1 MEDVPTK
8 PRAGRREQRAR
19 ISWGRGARHL
29 LVALIASFLTIAGLA
44 GASPSAGAASSRQVR
59 VIVRTTAGG
68 GAAAKRALTRAG
80 GTFRLRLKVLHGFS
94 ATLPASHLGDFET
107 ARGVASVTIDAT
119 LAPQSVNGYDASTDG
134 NSMNSITRR
143 ITGASDFWSNGYT
156 GKGVDVA
163 LIDTGVAPVNGLTA
177 PGKVINGP
185 DLSFESQNSS
195 LRYLDT
201 NGHGTFMA
209 SLIAGRDDGVTSVTG
224 AGPDQ
229 FLGMAPDARI
239 VSVKVADAFGSTD
252 VSQVIAGI
260 GWVVEHRNDHG
271 MNIRVLNLSY
281 GTDGV
286 QSYQLDPL
294 AYAAEVAW
302 RKGIVVVASA
312 GNSGYGS
319 DTLNDPALD
328 PYVIAV
334 GAADTNGTAT
344 KNDDSVPTWSSSG
357 DGIRNPDFVAPG
369 RSIVGLRD
377 PGSQIDQAYPGA
389 VVGGRFFRGSG
400 TSQAAAIVSGAAAL
414 MVQRTPGITPDQVKA
429 TFTRS
434 TQNIASYKAIAQGAG
449 EVNLKTA
456 YGIGPQSSTQTFPAS
471 RGTGSLELSRG
482 TAHLSSNSVFLTG
495 EKDIFGAA
503 WNSSSQA
510 VLENAQA
517 TWNGGIY
524 NGNGWAGNVWTTNGS
539 WTKNE
544 WASCTWQH
552 GAWSGA
558 SWTSNAWDRNSWSR
572 NSWSGG
578 QWTRNSWSSDTFAR
592 NSWSSVSWG

>member
-1 MEDVPTK
+1 VEDVPTK
-8 PRAGRREQRAR
+8 PHAGRRGQRAR
-19 ISWGRGARHL
+19 ISWGRGSRRL
-29 LVALIASFLTIAGLA
+29 LVALLASILTLAGLA
-44 GASPSAGAASSRQVR
+44 GVSPSAGAASGSVR
-59 VIVRTTAGG
+59 VIVRTTPGG
-68 GAAAKRALTRAG
+68 GAAAKSSLAALG
-80 GTFRLRLKVLHGFS
+80 GTFRLRLKILHGFS
-94 ATLPASHLGDFET
+94 AEVPAGSLD
-107 ARGVASVTIDAT
+107 ALQAAPGVAALTVDGT

-134 NSMNSITRR
+134 NSMYSITRK
-143 ITGASDFWSNGYT
+143 ITGATEFWNNGYT

-195 LRYLDT
+195 FRYLDT

-209 SLIAGRDDGVTSVTG
+209 SLIAGKDDGVTSVTG

-239 VSVKVADAFGSTD
+239 VSVKVGDAFGATD

-260 GWVVEHRNDHG
+260 GWVVQHRNDNG

-302 RKGIVVVASA
+302 RKGIVVVVSA

-334 GAADTNGTAT
+334 GAADTNGTAV

-357 DGIRNPDFVAPG
+357 DGVRNPDLVAPG
-369 RSIVGLRD
+369 KSIVGLRD
-377 PGSQIDQAYPGA
+377 PGSQIDQSYPSA

-400 TSQAAAIVSGAAAL
+400 TSQSAALVSGAVAL
-414 MVQRTPGITPDQVKA
+414 MEQRTPNITPDQVKA
-429 TFTRS
+429 TLMRS
-434 TQNIASYKAIAQGAG
+434 TQNISSYKAIAQGAG
-449 EVNLKTA
+449 EMNLKTA
-456 YGIGPQSSTQTFPAS
+456 YGIGPQSFTQTYPTS
-471 RGTGSLELSRG
+471 QGTGSLELSRG
-482 TAHLSSNSVFLTG
+482 TAHLSSNGVELTG
-495 EKDIFGAA
+495 ERDIFGAG
-503 WNSSSQA
+503 WNSATQA
-510 VLENAQA
+510 ALENGGIA
-517 TWNGGIY
+517 WNGGIF
-524 NGNGWAGNVWTTNGS
+524 NGNVWTGNVWTTNGS

-544 WASCTWQH
+544 WATCSWQRSS
-552 GAWSGA
+552 WSGV
-558 SWTSNAWDRNSWSR
+558 SWTSNNWDRNSWSR

-578 QWTRNSWSSDTFAR
+578 AWTRNSWSSNTFAR

>member
-8 PRAGRREQRAR
+8 PHAGERGQRAR
-19 ISWGRGARHL
+19 ISWSRGPRRL
-29 LVALIASFLTIAGLA
+29 LVALLASILTLAGLA
-44 GASPSAGAASSRQVR
+44 GASPSAGAASRSVR
-59 VIVRTTAGG
+59 VIVRTTPGG
-68 GAAAKRALTRAG
+68 GADAKRALTRAG
-80 GTFRLRLKVLHGFS
+80 GRFRLRLKVLHGFS
-94 ATLPASHLGDFET
+94 ATLPSSHLGAFEN
-107 ARGVASVTIDAT
+107 APGVAGVTVDAS
-119 LAPQSVNGYDASTDG
+119 LAPQSVDGYDASTDG
-134 NSMNSITRR
+134 NSMYSITRK
-143 ITGASDFWSNGYT
+143 ITGAAEYWNNGYT

-195 LRYLDT
+195 FRYLDT

-209 SLIAGRDDGVTSVTG
+209 SLIAGKDDGVTSVTG

-229 FLGMAPDARI
+229 FLGVAPDARI
-239 VSVKVADAFGSTD
+239 VSVKVADAFGATD

-260 GWVVEHRNDHG
+260 SWVVQHRNDNG
-271 MNIRVLNLSY
+271 MHIRVLNLSY

-302 RKGIVVVASA
+302 RKGIVVVVSA

-357 DGIRNPDFVAPG
+357 DGTRNPDLVAPG
-369 RSIVGLRD
+369 KSIVGLRD
-377 PGSQIDQAYPGA
+377 PGSEIDQAYPDA
-389 VVGGRFFRGSG
+389 VVGDRFFLGSG

-414 MVQRTPGITPDQVKA
+414 MEQRTPTITPDQVKA
-429 TFTRS
+429 TLVRS
-434 TQNIASYKAIAQGAG
+434 TQNISSYRAIAQGAG
-449 EVNLKTA
+449 EMNLKTA
-456 YGIGPQSSTQTFPAS
+456 FGIGPQKFTQTYPVS
-471 RGTGSLELSRG
+471 NGTGSLELSRG
-482 TAHLSSNSVFLTG
+482 TAHLSSNGVELNG
-495 EKDIFGAA
+495 ERDIFGAG
-503 WNSSSQA
+503 WNSAAQA
-510 VLENAQA
+510 LLENGQA
-517 TWNGGIY
+517 AWNGGIF
-524 NGNGWAGNVWTTNGS
+524 NGNAWTGNAWTTSS
-539 WTKNE
+539 WTRSE
-544 WASCTWQH
+544 WATCSWQRNS
-552 GAWSGA
+552 WSGV
-558 SWTSNAWDRNSWSR
+558 SWTSNSWDRNSWSR

-578 QWTRNSWSSDTFAR
+578 PWTRNSWSSNTFAR
-592 NSWSSVSWG
+592 NSWSSVSWGS